1 MRLLGMLSAGPLT
14 RFVFW
19 VAVGM
24 AGAHLWGILLIKVFR
39 IEPEDDWLDYRS
51 PFDMQA
57 HFFAGIRPL
66 IALLGILAVLSFIG
80 GL

>member
-1 MRLLGMLSAGPLT
+1 MRLLGILSAGPLT

-19 VAVGM
+19 LSVGM
-24 AGAHLWGILLIKVFR
+24 AVAHLWGILLIKVFR
-39 IEPEDDWLDYRS
+39 IEPEDDYRS